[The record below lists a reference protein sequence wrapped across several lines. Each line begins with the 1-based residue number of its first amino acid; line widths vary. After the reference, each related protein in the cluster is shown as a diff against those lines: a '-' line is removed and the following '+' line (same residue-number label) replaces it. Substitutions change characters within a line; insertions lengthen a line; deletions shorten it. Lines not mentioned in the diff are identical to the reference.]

1 MDELSLLVW
10 LSRGSKEKL
19 IELLCKYTGCKA
31 EVYTDAE
38 LINILENAIADI
50 SRKYHI
56 KGLMYSYFSAKNRW
70 KDCATLFPKKYT
82 YSELDPLSAVI
93 LSITKKVFDEEDWN
107 TIETLKKEYLED
119 QGE

>member
-10 LSRGSKEKL
+10 LSRGNKDKL
-19 IELLCKYTGCKA
+19 IELLCKYTGCEP

-38 LINILENAIADI
+38 LISILENAIADI

-70 KDCATLFPKKYT
+70 RDCATLFPKKYT
-82 YSELDPLSAVI
+82 YSEFDPLSAVI
-93 LSITKKVFDEEDWN
+93 LSVTKNVFDEEDRN
-107 TIETLKKEYLED
+107 TLESLKKEYVED
-119 QGE
+119 KEE